1 MKMDKKQFRVVLQG
15 AVAGNHD
22 DFEKLIKLYD
32 PLIRN
37 NCYINGQFDED
48 LYQYILMHIALKICK
63 FII

>member
-1 MKMDKKQFRVVLQG
+1 MLMDKEQFRITLQG

-22 DFEKLIKLYD
+22 DFEKIIGLYE

-37 NCYINGQFDED
+37 HCYINGEFDED
-48 LYQYILMHIALKICK
+48 LHQYVLMHLALKISK